1 MKTKKFLGC
10 LAALAM
16 TLPASAQVAWDTN
29 GNTVTGTSEWF
40 GADASSTAPLRV
52 ETRVNQPIE
61 WYTSAIRRITL
72 LPDATYSI
80 GGFPPQA
87 KNGSL
92 LLCPDVDT
100 FYANGAPGPY
110 TALHLAAATNNA
122 QQTGYRSN
130 MRNGITMTGNNDQ
143 MYIGQLFYSQ
153 DYTDAAI
160 VWSDN
165 PGEWLADRL
174 TFNFTSGYN
183 SAVSSGYNSYSGLQ
197 TMLIQ
202 PASSGQEAFVG
213 LGDFDAAN
221 EVPEQ
226 RLDVLDG
233 KVRIRQL
240 PADATSTSSEYV
252 TVNTTTGVL
261 EHRPLPPSAIA
272 NCEWS
277 RDVGALLVRS
287 GFGAAGSGGSCPD
300 RSWTYGVGAGSGASK
315 FTIQHNESDRILTGT
330 GTGLD
335 VQLTTNASSG
345 SRVGL
350 RSTLNPVSGTTVPGA
365 ISGDFLITNP
375 SGSASGVR
383 SRVNMNAA
391 GASTSSVFGHEG
403 LVTTTA
409 GTVASSRAI
418 YGKSVVTGGTVTN
431 AVGVYAQSE
440 IYAPAAVTNNY
451 GIYASVVGTGSG
463 VTYSGLF
470 AGAPIS
476 VASIIYP
483 SDEHLKTE
491 ISEME
496 DPLALLMQLRPK
508 AYQYRTEE
516 YPQIGLPEGTRYGFI
531 AQEVQEVFPQFT
543 RSVHQPAETDSSG
556 NVVVEAVDYLGLN
569 TADMTGILVASVQ
582 AQQAQLDAERT
593 TNAAQMEQV
602 AALQQMV
609 QEQQQ
614 RMSELEHL
622 LATCCANPEGVRSL
636 PQGSNEPAGVGN
648 DLTGT
653 DKLRIQPNP
662 FNAHTTVYYTLDR
675 GGRTQLLANSS
686 DGRDL
691 CVLQEASLEAGS
703 YQFEW
708 DTTALAPGMY
718 YVTLLVDGQPVVKKA
733 VKVDR

>member
-1 MKTKKFLGC
+1 MSLTPTLTGQSVNGYTGLNLSGHLGVGPF
-10 LAALAM
+10 AAPVFTPLAM
-16 TLPASAQVAWDTN
+16 LHLDSSGTQ
-29 GNTVTGTSEWF
+29 VTGYRPWMGTGTIMTKRSDMMYVGLKRQSEDRNDAVIGW
-40 GADASSTAPLRV
+40 ADNIAGDTANGPDRLRFIFTRRPVMPPNQIV
-52 ETRVNQPIE
+52 EGYEGLEIARM
-61 WYTSAIRRITL
+61 
-72 LPDATYSI
+72 LPDAT
-80 GGFPPQA
+80 GNEGFLGVGDW
-87 KNGSL
+87 N
-92 LLCPDVDT
+92 
-100 FYANGAPGPY
+100 
-110 TALHLAAATNNA
+110 TAGVEPT
-122 QQTGYRSN
+122 
-130 MRNGITMTGNNDQ
+130 
-143 MYIGQLFYSQ
+143 
-153 DYTDAAI
+153 
-160 VWSDN
+160 
-165 PGEWLADRL
+165 E
-174 TFNFTSGYN
+174 
-183 SAVSSGYNSYSGLQ
+183 
-197 TMLIQ
+197 
-202 PASSGQEAFVG
+202 
-213 LGDFDAAN
+213 
-221 EVPEQ
+221 
-226 RLDVLDG
+226 RLDVLNG

-240 PADATSTSSEYV
+240 PADAVSTSNEYV

-261 EHRPLPPSAIA
+261 EHRPLPPAAIA

-350 RSTLNPVSGTTVPGA
+350 RSTLSPVSGTTVPGA
-365 ISGDFLITNP
+365 IAGDFLITNP

-451 GIYASVVGTGSG
+451 GIYAALTTSITPAVVNNYGVYSTVGGATGTGVKFSG
-463 VTYSGLF
+463 YF

-476 VASIIYP
+476 VVGTIYP

-531 AQEVQEVFPQFT
+531 AQEVQEAFPQFT
-543 RSVHQPAETDSSG
+543 QPVHQPAETDSSG

-593 TNAAQMEQV
+593 ANAAQMEQM
-602 AALQQMV
+602 ASLQQMV

-622 LATCCANPEGVRSL
+622 LAACCANPDGVRSL
-636 PQGSNEPAGVGN
+636 PQGNNEPAGLGN

-662 FNAHTTVYYTLDR
+662 FNAHTTVYYTVER

-691 CVLQEASLEAGS
+691 RVLQEASLEAGS

-708 DTTALAPGMY
+708 DTIALAPGMY